1 MRTSRTPR
9 SVALPAIVLAVLLL
23 ASAGALMRSA
33 VILAASGRSTH
44 AAVLVK
50 AASAKLLVNA
60 QGMTLYVFAP
70 DKPNKSVCY
79 GKCAAF
85 WPPVLVP
92 KGTKIPATMPGITG
106 KFGVAMRTGGAQQL
120 TFDRAPLY
128 TFVKDKKPGAMT
140 GQGLDVAGG
149 YWWAVVVGAMS
160 SSSSSSSGGR
170 YGY

>member
-1 MRTSRTPR
+1 
-9 SVALPAIVLAVLLL
+9 
-23 ASAGALMRSA
+23 MRSG
-33 VILAASGRSTH
+33 VTLAAGGRSTH

-79 GKCAAF
+79 GECAAL

-92 KGTKIPATMPGITG
+92 KGTKVPAAMPGITG
-106 KFGVAMRTGGAQQL
+106 RLGVAIRTGGPQQL

-128 TFVKDKKPGAMT
+128 TFVKDKKPGDMT
-140 GQGLDVAGG
+140 GQGLVASGG
-149 YWWAVVVGAMS
+149 YWWAVVAGATS
-160 SSSSSSSGGR
+160 SSGSSSRGGGR

>member
-1 MRTSRTPR
+1 
-9 SVALPAIVLAVLLL
+9 VLPASVLAVLLL

-33 VILAASGRSTH
+33 VTLAAGGRSTH

-50 AASAKLLVNA
+50 ATSAKLLVNA
-60 QGMTLYVFAP
+60 QGRTLYVFAP

-79 GKCAAF
+79 GECAAF

-92 KGTKIPATMPGITG
+92 KGTKVPATMPGITG
-106 KFGVAMRTGGAQQL
+106 RFGVAMRTGGAQQL

-149 YWWAVVVGAMS
+149 YWWAVVAGAMS
-160 SSSSSSSGGR
+160 SSGSSSGSG
-170 YGY
+170 GY